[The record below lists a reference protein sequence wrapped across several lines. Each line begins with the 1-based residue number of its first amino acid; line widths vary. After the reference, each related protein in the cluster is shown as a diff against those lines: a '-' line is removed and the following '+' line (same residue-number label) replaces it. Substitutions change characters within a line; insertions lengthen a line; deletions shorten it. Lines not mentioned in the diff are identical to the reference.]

1 MVDTFT
7 LHVSEAGMRHRTL
20 RWSKAVMT
28 SAKSMHNNYG
38 INTGKKNL
46 RKKTELQSFQKIL
59 QKSSGLDSRN
69 VLKCSINPQQET
81 RGWFLVEGVIFKLGW
96 GELVLDKFKQYF
108 SLYLTVVQH
117 TLVPVVQHKKH

>member
-1 MVDTFT
+1 MGSILV
-7 LHVSEAGMRHRTL
+7 
-20 RWSKAVMT
+20 
-28 SAKSMHNNYG
+28 
-38 INTGKKNL
+38 KKNL

-81 RGWFLVEGVIFKLGW
+81 RGWFLVGGVIFKLGW

>member
-1 MVDTFT
+1 MGSILVKKKP
-7 LHVSEAGMRHRTL
+7 E
-20 RWSKAVMT
+20 
-28 SAKSMHNNYG
+28 
-38 INTGKKNL
+38 KKN
-46 RKKTELQSFQKIL
+46 RASIISEDST
-59 QKSSGLDSRN
+59 KSSGLDSRN

-81 RGWFLVEGVIFKLGW
+81 RGWFLVEEVIFKLGW